1 MEKIFII
8 TENYRNEKNGDS
20 TEQVTVKGAYRE
32 NDDAQKKVAELF
44 EEEKKNAL
52 RFFDEEDLITE
63 IGPYGAQIYYNYEWD
78 TYHCDYSIIETT
90 LE

>member
-1 MEKIFII
+1 MEKIYII

-20 TEQVTVKGAYRE
+20 TEQVTVKGAYRR
-32 NDDAQKKVAELF
+32 NDDAQNKVAELF

-52 RFFDEEDLITE
+52 GFFDEEDLHIE
-63 IGPYGAQIYYNYEWD
+63 IGPYGAVINLEYEWD

>member
-32 NDDAQKKVAELF
+32 NDAAQKKVAELF

-52 RFFDEEDLITE
+52 GFFDEEDLYTE
-63 IGPYGAQIYYNYEWD
+63 IGPYGAQINLNYEWD
-78 TYHCDYSIIETT
+78 TYHCDYNIIEVT